1 MGGGV
6 ADVDGAPGEKMAATV
21 GPTTVLRGCDPGASK
36 VTLTCEGQP
45 CT

>member
-21 GPTTVLRGCDPGASK
+21 GPTSVLRGRGPGASK
-36 VTLTCEGQP
+36 VSLTCEGLP

>member
-21 GPTTVLRGCDPGASK
+21 GPTSASRRRGPGASK
-36 VTLTCEGQP
+36 GTLTCEGLP
-45 CT
+45 FT